1 LFRSGGGIFYL
12 KLERCCDALVV
23 KRSGRERVEVGKGVE
38 VSVCNAITVTDDH
51 RQSQYLA

>member
-1 LFRSGGGIFYL
+1 MFYL

-38 VSVCNAITVTDDH
+38 VSVCNAITVGE
-51 RQSQYLA
+51 SVFGEWCNG